1 MAKAKKRKDTKRN
14 SFIKGISTNKDIT
27 EEHIGVYESIDYPL
41 FSFKYLQEHSIRDCK
56 DHKFFFD
63 FLIRL
68 RKLSELGWEG
78 IRTSA
83 RHSFGMEKI
92 PRESIIP
99 QIPNF
104 ITPDVE
110 ELHVFRS
117 NGNNTA
123 LVGLQIDKI
132 FHVLFIETKHGDIYK
147 HQ

>member
-14 SFIKGISTNKDIT
+14 SFIKDIT
-27 EEHIGVYESIDYPL
+27 EEHIGGYESIDYPL

-68 RKLSELGWEG
+68 RKLSELGWEQ

-123 LVGLQIDKI
+123 LVGLQINKI
-132 FHVLFIETKHGDIYK
+132 FHVFFIETKHGDIYK